1 MLNPTTVIKIRHL
14 NENSFPSAER
24 IVALPS
30 DRGIA
35 PSRTPCGQIYLQKN
49 GSPIPIEFVISI
61 GRSITKTRRMIYF
74 RYLRGLS
81 LAVENFLV
89 GILWSKS

>member
-35 PSRTPCGQIYLQKN
+35 PSRTPCGQIYLTDEILNLLKEIV
-49 GSPIPIEFVISI
+49 GEEKV
-61 GRSITKTRRMIYF
+61 
-74 RYLRGLS
+74 S
-81 LAVENFLV
+81 L
-89 GILWSKS
+89 